1 MNLQRRIKQDTAMWS
16 SYKPIGKTIKETFQM
31 QDDFNALRLSCIPK
45 VVIPTLNR
53 SWYAPN
59 SWIPGMRP
67 MPDYGKFY
75 ARMRAVNKHAH
86 IDYHVFN
93 SIYPAAL
100 YFAKSRHIKYQ
111 YNMYREMNEDFL
123 RNNPSPWHCISDI
136 TPSIV
141 RGFR

>member
-1 MNLQRRIKQDTAMWS
+1 
-16 SYKPIGKTIKETFQM
+16 M

-45 VVIPTLNR
+45 VETPTNAK
-53 SWYAPN
+53 SWYSGYAI
-59 SWIPGMRP
+59 WKVGRRP

-100 YFAKSRHIKYQ
+100 YFAKSCHIKYQ

-123 RNNPSPWHCISDI
+123 KDRPSPWHCISDI